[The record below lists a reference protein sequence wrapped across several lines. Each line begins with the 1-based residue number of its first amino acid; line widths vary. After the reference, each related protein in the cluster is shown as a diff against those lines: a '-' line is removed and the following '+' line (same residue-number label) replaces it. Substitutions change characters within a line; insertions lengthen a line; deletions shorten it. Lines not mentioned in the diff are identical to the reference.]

1 MAKRRKN
8 KRTKSNSNNV
18 KKETLNK
25 LTENIPKV
33 ELKGNVNF
41 DKEFTYSD
49 FEKINNPKPKGNK
62 IQTNEMQENR
72 LPENEVQTKNKPDI
86 DDETLKKQ
94 KAMEETTLKAV
105 KTQKY
110 SDIMQTNAD
119 IINDID
125 SGTMDKYFTSAI
137 INKENN
143 SDIME
148 TLHILADENN
158 SNAQNML
165 GVCYLTGMNVVID
178 EKKAV
183 EYLNSAAEQD
193 HTAAQ
198 RNLAITLENQQS
210 ADKNKIIALYEK
222 AAEKDDSY
230 ALNNL
235 AVCYLIGD
243 GVKQNIKQAVKYFE
257 KAVKYGDDFAMVN
270 LADCYAVGNGVSKSD
285 KKAFELYKQAAD
297 KGNLDGLK
305 NAADCLMNGIGVKQ
319 NFRAAM
325 DYYRKAADFGDT
337 KALEKFNEL
346 SEKLNPQKHSDITL
360 SDNDNKGQ
368 EKKKPTLSEKF
379 NLSKKV
385 SENKENKE
393 NEKAQENKE
402 KAVSEKKKDTLAL

>member
-1 MAKRRKN
+1 MAKRQKTKGSKN
-8 KRTKSNSNNV
+8 KTNDV
-18 KKETLNK
+18 KKEAVSELAS
-25 LTENIPKV
+25 NIPKV

-49 FEKINNPKPKGNK
+49 FEKINNPKTK
-62 IQTNEMQENR
+62 TNENEIKPKSN
-72 LPENEVQTKNKPDI
+72 PEI
-86 DDETLKKQ
+86 DEETLKKQ
-94 KAMEETTLKAV
+94 KAMEEATVKAV
-105 KTQKY
+105 NARKY

-119 IINDID
+119 VINDID
-125 SGTMDKYFTSAI
+125 SGTMEKYFTSAI

-143 SDIME
+143 LDIME
-148 TLHILADENN
+148 TLHRLADENN

-183 EYLNSAAEQD
+183 DYLTSAAEQE

-210 ADKNKIIALYEK
+210 SDKDKIISLYEK
-222 AAEKDDSY
+222 AAEKNDSY

-243 GVKQNIKQAVKYFE
+243 GVKQNVKQAVKYFE

-270 LADCYAVGNGVSKSD
+270 LADCCTVGNGVIKNN
-285 KKAFELYKQAAD
+285 KKAFELYKQAAEKD
-297 KGNLDGLK
+297 NVDGIR
-305 NAADCLMNGIGVKQ
+305 NMADCLMNGIGTKQ
-319 NFRAAM
+319 DFRAAM
-325 DYYRKAADFGDT
+325 DLYKRAADFGDT

-346 SEKLNPQKHSDITL
+346 SEKLNPQKHSDLTL
-360 SDNDNKGQ
+360 SDGDTGKRE

-379 NLSKKV
+379 DLSKKI
-385 SENKENKE
+385 SENKEKKE
-393 NEKAQENKE
+393 NEKVQETKE
-402 KAVSEKKKDTLAL
+402 KAVSEKKKDTMSL

>member
-8 KRTKSNSNNV
+8 KRTKSNSNDL
-18 KKETLNK
+18 KKEALNELAK
-25 LTENIPKV
+25 NIPKV
-33 ELKGNVNF
+33 ELKGNVSF

-49 FEKINNPKPKGNK
+49 FEKINNPKSKENK
-62 IQTNEMQENR
+62 IQTNEVR
-72 LPENEVQTKNKPDI
+72 ENEVQTKNNLEI
-86 DDETLKKQ
+86 DEETLKKQ

-105 KTQKY
+105 KAQKY
-110 SDIMQTNAD
+110 SDIMQTNTD

-125 SGTMDKYFTSAI
+125 SGTMDKYFTSEI

-148 TLHILADENN
+148 TLHRLADENN

-178 EKKAV
+178 EKKAIQ
-183 EYLNSAAEQD
+183 YLNSAAEQN

-210 ADKNKIIALYEK
+210 ADKEKIITLYEK

-235 AVCYLIGD
+235 AVCYLLGD

-270 LADCYAVGNGVSKSD
+270 LADCRRQRRF
-285 KKAFELYKQAAD
+285 KK
-297 KGNLDGLK
+297 
-305 NAADCLMNGIGVKQ
+305 
-319 NFRAAM
+319 
-325 DYYRKAADFGDT
+325 
-337 KALEKFNEL
+337 
-346 SEKLNPQKHSDITL
+346 
-360 SDNDNKGQ
+360 
-368 EKKKPTLSEKF
+368 
-379 NLSKKV
+379 
-385 SENKENKE
+385 
-393 NEKAQENKE
+393 
-402 KAVSEKKKDTLAL
+402 

>member
-8 KRTKSNSNNV
+8 KRTKSNSNNL
-18 KKETLNK
+18 KKEALNE
-25 LTENIPKV
+25 LAENIPKV
-33 ELKGNVNF
+33 ELKGTVSF

-49 FEKINNPKPKGNK
+49 FEKINNPKSKKSK
-62 IQTNEMQENR
+62 IQINEVQENEV
-72 LPENEVQTKNKPDI
+72 LENEVQTKNNTEI
-86 DDETLKKQ
+86 DEETLKKQ

-110 SDIMQTNAD
+110 SDITQTNTD

-137 INKENN
+137 INKEND

-148 TLHILADENN
+148 TLHRLADENN
-158 SNAQNML
+158 SNAQNIL

-178 EKKAV
+178 EKKAAQ
-183 EYLNSAAEQD
+183 YLNSAAEQN

-210 ADKNKIIALYEK
+210 ADKEKIITLYEK

-235 AVCYLIGD
+235 AVCYLLGD

-270 LADCYAVGNGVSKSD
+270 LADCYVVGNGVSKSD

-297 KGNLDGLK
+297 KGNTDGLK
-305 NAADCLMNGIGVKQ
+305 NAADCLMNGAGVKQ
-319 NFRAAM
+319 DFRAAM
-325 DYYRKAADFGDT
+325 DLYKKAADFGDT

-346 SEKLNPQKHSDITL
+346 SEKLNPQKHNNITL
-360 SDNDNKGQ
+360 SDNDNKRQ
-368 EKKKPTLSEKF
+368 EKKKSTLSEKF
-379 NLSKKV
+379 DLSKKV

-393 NEKAQENKE
+393 NEKVPENKE
-402 KAVSEKKKDTLAL
+402 KTVSEKKKDTMSL